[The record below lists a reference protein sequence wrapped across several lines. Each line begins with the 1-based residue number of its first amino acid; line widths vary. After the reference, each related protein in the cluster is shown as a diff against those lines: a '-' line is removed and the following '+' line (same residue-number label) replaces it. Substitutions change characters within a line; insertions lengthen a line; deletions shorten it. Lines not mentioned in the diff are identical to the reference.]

1 MDYVPCTNQQH
12 AAAILEI
19 LNDAIVHTTALY
31 DYSPRTLADMNSWFD
46 AKASAG
52 FPVIGAVGRE
62 GRLQGFA
69 TYGIFRNWPAYKY
82 TVEHSVYIH
91 RGYRGRGTALGLMQR
106 LIAAALQQQLHVM
119 IGAIDVANTASIALH
134 EKLGFAWAGTIKEVA
149 FKFGGWL
156 DLAFYQRILE
166 TPRQPVDG

>member
-1 MDYVPCTNQQH
+1 MFTGAIG
-12 AAAILEI
+12 AAAPPS
-19 LNDAIVHTTALY
+19 ASCSALL
-31 DYSPRTLADMNSWFD
+31 PQP
-46 AKASAG
+46 G
-52 FPVIGAVGRE
+52 G
-62 GRLQGFA
+62 
-69 TYGIFRNWPAYKY
+69 
-82 TVEHSVYIH
+82 
-91 RGYRGRGTALGLMQR
+91 
-106 LIAAALQQQLHVM
+106 QQIHVM